1 MIGSFKILTCFFD
14 FSKLID
20 SVKSSDSTRTFV
32 FGSVQ
37 FSRFLL
43 AVIGDL
49 TIISLRVDAVNLF
62 LGNFFQSFL
71 RDIRSVTGA
80 LIYYHWIIGNA
91 NCHFL
96 IFILLW
102 TLMCVF
108 STYNHEFAL
117 ILCFSNHFPLNPYYS
132 NDLVIFVR
140 RSGNE
145 YH

>member
-37 FSRFLL
+37 FSRFLH

-117 ILCFSNHFPLNPYYS
+117 ILCFSSHFPLNPYYS

>member
-80 LIYYHWIIGNA
+80 LIYYH
-91 NCHFL
+91 L
-96 IFILLW
+96 
-102 TLMCVF
+102 
-108 STYNHEFAL
+108 
-117 ILCFSNHFPLNPYYS
+117 
-132 NDLVIFVR
+132 
-140 RSGNE
+140 
-145 YH
+145 